1 MSMSPA
7 CATTPHAAR
16 RTSRSAQMSMH
27 LSSCHTA
34 KNLKAEGI
42 AVEDR
47 ASAAMKPAAACDC
60 YPRQRRFRGCWAA
73 CRLSTV
79 ALLPLQTDVAL
90 SRGQNLEGF
99 VREFGKRCH
108 QAEKQQQQ
116 IHRLITSFRGR
127 RRCRLAGLM
136 PLTCG
141 YRTNLSTSFQTY
153 VRLRKAA

>member
-16 RTSRSAQMSMH
+16 RISRSAQMSMN

-34 KNLKAEGI
+34 KNLKTEGI

-47 ASAAMKPAAACDC
+47 ASVIMKPAAACDC
-60 YPRQRRFRGCWAA
+60 YPRQRHFMIGWAA

-79 ALLPLQTDVAL
+79 ALLPLQTDVAS
-90 SRGQNLEGF
+90 SRGQNLEDF
-99 VREFGKRCH
+99 VHELDKRCH
-108 QAEKQQQQ
+108 QAEKQQQV
-116 IHRLITSFRGR
+116 HRQITSFRGR

-141 YRTNLSTSFQTY
+141 YCTNLFLY
-153 VRLRKAA
+153 FKHVFA

>member
-1 MSMSPA
+1 MSYIKHVAWNQLHRTDNPDIDHISESTNDTLSVQRQ
-7 CATTPHAAR
+7 CA
-16 RTSRSAQMSMH
+16 
-27 LSSCHTA
+27 
-34 KNLKAEGI
+34 G
-42 AVEDR
+42 
-47 ASAAMKPAAACDC
+47 ASATMKPAAACDC
-60 YPRQRRFRGCWAA
+60 YPRQRRFMIGWAA